1 MLLRLGL
8 LVLSLGITIVA
19 FSPPATAAAKCVPFS
34 EAQKHIGAITCVSG
48 TVVRVEQG
56 NGGVHFFDFCED
68 YRVCPF
74 TVVVFPSDLKQ
85 VGDVR
90 QLKGRQIEID
100 GEVKSYDGRAEI
112 VLQRLSQLRGDA
124 AKIPPVPK
132 QYDVERR
139 GNYSAGTFRA
149 PRKAKGSTT
158 KKSKPPATVIWD
170 DPSEMGTKE

>member
-1 MLLRLGL
+1 MFVRLGFHAVSL
-8 LVLSLGITIVA
+8 LVTILA
-19 FSPPATAAAKCVPFS
+19 FLLPAAASAKCVPYS

-56 NGGVHFFDFCED
+56 NGGVHFFDFCDD

-100 GEVKSYDGRAEI
+100 GEVTSYDGRAEI
-112 VLQRLSQLRGDA
+112 VLRRLSQLRGDA

-139 GNYSAGTFRA
+139 GNYSAGSFRY
-149 PRKAKGSTT
+149 PKKAKGSTA
-158 KKSKPPATVIWD
+158 KKSRPPATVIWD
-170 DPSEMGTKE
+170 DPAEMETKE

>member
-1 MLLRLGL
+1 MWLRSSL
-8 LVLSLGITIVA
+8 LVLFVVVTIVA
-19 FSPPATAAAKCVPFS
+19 FSRPATAAAKCVPFS
-34 EAQKHIGAITCVSG
+34 EAQKHIGAMTCVSG

-112 VLQRLSQLRGDA
+112 VLQRPSQLRGDA

-149 PRKAKGSTT
+149 PRKAKGST